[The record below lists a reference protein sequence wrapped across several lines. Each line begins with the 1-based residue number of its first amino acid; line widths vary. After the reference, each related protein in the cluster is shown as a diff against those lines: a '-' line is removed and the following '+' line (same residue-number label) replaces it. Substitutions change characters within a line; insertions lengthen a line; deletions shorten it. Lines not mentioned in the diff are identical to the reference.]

1 MGSYTAA
8 GCSGVRQPNNTAGGA
23 DQPVQIVTPLAILE
37 GRTQYKSAPMY
48 EKFYNVRTNPF
59 ALTPDPEYLFLSE
72 EQREAIAS
80 LMYSVL
86 ARRGMSVLIGDA
98 GTGKTT
104 LLRALMRSVPES
116 RAVFSVV
123 VNPTLS
129 PAEFLRTCVSDFG
142 INVEGSAKDAVLAKL
157 HQFLVQ
163 VHKENKV
170 AVLVVDEAQR
180 LSMDLLEEV
189 RLLTNFETDKE
200 KLIQVILAG
209 QDELAHMLDRY
220 DLRQLKQ
227 RISTRLHIRPLT
239 TDAVAAYIR
248 HRWSRCSAVLP
259 PFDASAI
266 SAIASSSAGIPRLI
280 NAICENAL
288 ILGFAQ
294 EQRTIDSTVIT
305 TVAADLHLTRADI
318 GAGIVDHRPANTQTE
333 PLNATSPAP
342 VETNEPSVAPT
353 LDRYAPRRGWRVLF
367 GLD

>member
-1 MGSYTAA
+1 
-8 GCSGVRQPNNTAGGA
+8 
-23 DQPVQIVTPLAILE
+23 
-37 GRTQYKSAPMY
+37 MY

-59 ALTPDPEYLFLSE
+59 ALTPDPDYLFLSE

-80 LMYSVL
+80 LMYAVL
-86 ARRGMSVLIGDA
+86 ARRGCSVLIGDA

-116 RAVFSVV
+116 RAIFSVV

-129 PAEFLRTCVSDFG
+129 PAEFLRTCVADFG
-142 INVEGSAKDAVLAKL
+142 IDVGDTPKDAVLTKL
-157 HQFLVQ
+157 HRFLVQ
-163 VHKENKV
+163 VYRENKV
-170 AVLVVDEAQR
+170 AVLIVDEAQR
-180 LSMDLLEEV
+180 LSPELLEEV

-209 QDELAHMLDRY
+209 QDELGDILDRY

-227 RISTRLHIRPLT
+227 RISTRLHIRPLR

-248 HRWSRCSAVLP
+248 HRWGRCSSGLP
-259 PFDASAI
+259 PFDASAM
-266 SAIASSSAGIPRLI
+266 ATIAHMSSGVPRLI

-294 EQRTIDSTVIT
+294 GQRTIDSSAIEAVG
-305 TVAADLHLTRADI
+305 ADLHLNYDRNIDRTIRNAQQVNTADERSRF
-318 GAGIVDHRPANTQTE
+318 AEQ
-333 PLNATSPAP
+333 AP
-342 VETNEPSVAPT
+342 VEKTDRMTVPT
-353 LDRYAPRRGWRVLF
+353 LERYTPRRGWRVLF